1 MKQPEA
7 KSRSTLKRMITFDDS
22 RLVVVE
28 IKKGHEKPVLLY
40 YLSPDTS
47 PDALLKLN
55 SSPRDNNESTR
66 IIVPGGFQSP

>member
-7 KSRSTLKRMITFDDS
+7 KSRSTLKQMITFDDS
-22 RLVVVE
+22 RLVVLE

-55 SSPRDNNESTR
+55 SRR
-66 IIVPGGFQSP
+66 ISISLNSIGLAI

>member
-1 MKQPEA
+1 
-7 KSRSTLKRMITFDDS
+7 MITFDDS
-22 RLVVVE
+22 RLVVE

-55 SSPRDNNESTR
+55 SSPRDNNESTC
-66 IIVPGGFQSP
+66 IIVPGGLVWRFNYSNKRPTPRP